1 MTIATL
7 PMAETPTIDYA
18 ATAFVLL
25 CASLVLFM
33 TVPGLALFYG
43 GMSRAK
49 SVLNMMMMSFGAA
62 GVVGLIYVLYGY
74 SMSFGSEN
82 LGGIIANPFEKF
94 GLAGTDGLINPFGY
108 EGHGDIPELMFVGFQ
123 LTFAI
128 ITVALISGAIAD
140 RVKFSTWMVFAA
152 IWVTLAYFPV
162 AHMVWG
168 GGLLSGSD
176 SGLSALLFGSTDG
189 AANVTPIDFAGG
201 TVVHINA
208 GMAGLVLALVV
219 GKRLGFGKVAM
230 RPHNVPLTMIGA
242 GMLWF
247 GWFGFNA
254 GSELAPDGTAALVWV
269 NTTVATCAAM
279 LGWLLVEKLRD
290 GHATSIGAASGV
302 VAGLVAITPACGAL
316 SPMGSIALGVVAG
329 ALAAY
334 AVGLK
339 FRFGFDDS
347 LDVVGVHLVAGLW
360 GTIGAGLLATDGGLF
375 YGGGVQQT
383 LLQIVIA
390 VVALLVS
397 GVVTLLIAL
406 ALKATMGWRI
416 PEDAE
421 VSGIDTAEHA
431 ETSYDLV
438 ARGGRL
444 GVTGSGPIHDARHH
458 SESLSPA
465 SSEGA
470 K

>member
-302 VAGLVAITPACGAL
+302 V
-316 SPMGSIALGVVAG
+316 
-329 ALAAY
+329 
-334 AVGLK
+334 
-339 FRFGFDDS
+339 
-347 LDVVGVHLVAGLW
+347 
-360 GTIGAGLLATDGGLF
+360 LLR
-375 YGGGVQQT
+375 
-383 LLQIVIA
+383 
-390 VVALLVS
+390 
-397 GVVTLLIAL
+397 
-406 ALKATMGWRI
+406 KM
-416 PEDAE
+416 
-421 VSGIDTAEHA
+421 
-431 ETSYDLV
+431 
-438 ARGGRL
+438 
-444 GVTGSGPIHDARHH
+444 
-458 SESLSPA
+458 
-465 SSEGA
+465 
-470 K
+470 